1 MSFKLKK
8 QSRVRV
14 DWFRII
20 ADINGKDFS
29 MVAISQHIDVPRTTV
44 IGWKNLNAEPKHDE
58 GQRLLMLWHEI
69 TGKTTDE
76 VPMIGSVML
85 YPKLFPQT
93 VGNPTG

>member
-1 MSFKLKK
+1 MSFKFKR

-14 DWFRII
+14 DWFRVI
-20 ADINGKDFS
+20 ADINGMGAS

-69 TGKTTDE
+69 TGKSTDA
-76 VPMIGSVML
+76 VPMVGSVML
-85 YPKLFPQT
+85 YPRLCTQT